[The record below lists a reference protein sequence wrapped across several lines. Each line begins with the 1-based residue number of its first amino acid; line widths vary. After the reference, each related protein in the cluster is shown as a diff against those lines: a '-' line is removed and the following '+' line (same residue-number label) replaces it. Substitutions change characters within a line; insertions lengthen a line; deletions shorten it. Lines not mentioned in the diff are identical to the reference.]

1 LILFSFLLT
10 HRGEAPVENTFLGKG
25 IMGQAE
31 HPPIILKT
39 YDFTLWLL
47 PKVEKFNRAYR
58 FTVGERL
65 VSHALDLLLDLV
77 QAAYSAEKTAHL
89 DRANLHVNA
98 VRYLLRLAKDLKL
111 LNLGSWEHAA
121 ERLDEIGR
129 MVGGWQKASARRA

>member
-1 LILFSFLLT
+1 MVQ
-10 HRGEAPVENTFLGKG
+10 PD
-25 IMGQAE
+25 Q
-31 HPPIILKT
+31 PPIILKT

-58 FTVGERL
+58 FTVGEHL

-111 LNLGSWEHAA
+111 LSLGSWEHAA